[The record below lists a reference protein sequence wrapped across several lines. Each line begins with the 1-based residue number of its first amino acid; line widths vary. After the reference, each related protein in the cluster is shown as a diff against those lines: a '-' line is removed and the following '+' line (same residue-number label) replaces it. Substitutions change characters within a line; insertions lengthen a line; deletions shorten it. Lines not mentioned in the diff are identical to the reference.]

1 MESGKQNNSEIGQA
15 FRGAGG
21 GAELRCAAAAVAGRS
36 GPRSCVCAPV
46 LCCRRRSPLPRWQL
60 DGTLTC
66 FLACTRCG
74 GALRLLTRTRQRAHH
89 RSPAVYVRS
98 VVGSRMSKHR
108 ARAHPPSAP
117 TICEV
122 VRLPDNVKKLC
133 ASTDRY
139 SPFRPR
145 SCPTGATVLAK
156 PTSDAVVAVAPPGCT
171 GISLPAR
178 ERCCVASKPR
188 RAASASRGS
197 MVVESASRPDTTRS
211 LTYASLG
218 PLYNR
223 AVRGVWGE
231 QACAHGG
238 SACTAFEAVRLSDQT
253 YVASI
258 RQVICTVTSDA
269 RLRSGEHHGIL
280 RTRPQ
285 RRRTRFGRPRCRPRT
300 TEGSSPPRK
309 ECLDV
314 GHQSQRILRSHD
326 AEARLDGWH
335 RSWQREA
342 PFSTNGGSRLQGCSR
357 RAEARRG
364 PQSDRG
370 REYSNGINVT
380 RHDKRDATDR
390 HTHRQTNK

>member
-1 MESGKQNNSEIGQA
+1 MPE
-15 FRGAGG
+15 GA
-21 GAELRCAAAAVAGRS
+21 
-36 GPRSCVCAPV
+36 P
-46 LCCRRRSPLPRWQL
+46 
-60 DGTLTC
+60 
-66 FLACTRCG
+66 
-74 GALRLLTRTRQRAHH
+74 RLLTRTRQRAHH

-98 VVGSRMSKHR
+98 AVGSRMSKHR
-108 ARAHPPSAP
+108 ALAHPPSAP

-122 VRLPDNVKKLC
+122 VRLPDYVQKFC
-133 ASTDRY
+133 ASTDGH
-139 SPFRPR
+139 SPFAPM
-145 SCPTGATVLAK
+145 SCLTGATVLAK
-156 PTSDAVVAVAPPGCT
+156 PTSDAVVALAPPGCT

-178 ERCCVASKPR
+178 ERCVASKPR
-188 RAASASRGS
+188 RAASAFRGS
-197 MVVESASRPDTTRS
+197 MVVDSASRPDTTRS

-258 RQVICTVTSDA
+258 RQAICTVTSDA

-314 GHQSQRILRSHD
+314 DTNLSGSCVHTTRKRDWMVGIAHGNVRPPSPRMVGWEPTAGLQQAGRG
-326 AEARLDGWH
+326 EARPSVGV
-335 RSWQREA
+335 
-342 PFSTNGGSRLQGCSR
+342 
-357 RAEARRG
+357 G
-364 PQSDRG
+364 PRPRVQ
-370 REYSNGINVT
+370 
-380 RHDKRDATDR
+380 
-390 HTHRQTNK
+390 